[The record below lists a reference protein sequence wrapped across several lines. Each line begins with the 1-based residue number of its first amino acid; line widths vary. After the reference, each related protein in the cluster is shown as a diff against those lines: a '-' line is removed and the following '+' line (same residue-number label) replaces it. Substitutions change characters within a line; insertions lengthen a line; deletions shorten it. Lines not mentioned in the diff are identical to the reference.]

1 MHHCPKFIKLLLDFD
16 FDDFVTPR
24 GVFLTDFKTNYFPNN
39 MFLHPNVFL
48 HPSFP
53 IALILQG
60 IFDEE

>member
-1 MHHCPKFIKLLLDFD
+1 MNGSLSKICQMLD

-24 GVFLTDFKTNYFPNN
+24 VFLTDFKTNYFPNN

-60 IFDEE
+60 SFDEE